1 MRIEKQNF
9 FSVRIFGSLF
19 TCLLVVEYGKDKKCV
34 WLFFKRKISRY
45 KLLCIK

>member
-9 FSVRIFGSLF
+9 FSVRIFGSVF

-34 WLFFKRKISRY
+34 CGFFSRERLVDTNY
-45 KLLCIK
+45 YV